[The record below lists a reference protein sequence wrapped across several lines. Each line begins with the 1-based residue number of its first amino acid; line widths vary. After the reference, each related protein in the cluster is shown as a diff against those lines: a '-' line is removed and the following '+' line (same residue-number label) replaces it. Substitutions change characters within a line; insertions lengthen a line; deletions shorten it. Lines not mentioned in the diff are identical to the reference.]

1 LKLSATIF
9 LGGVIAAAATRA
21 AAASDERSRRGLLSA
36 AGLITGEAL
45 MGILLA
51 IPIALGAFWPG
62 LNPDPFMLFEAP
74 PVGGWPGLLMVALAG
89 WALYRTGARPSRG

>member
-1 LKLSATIF
+1 L
-9 LGGVIAAAATRA
+9 
-21 AAASDERSRRGLLSA
+21 A

-62 LNPDPFMLFEAP
+62 LSPDPFMLFETP
-74 PVGGWPGLLMVALAG
+74 PIGGWPGLLIMTMVG
-89 WALYRTGARPSRG
+89 WLVYHTARDSSRK